1 MTLYERSPVAAV
13 IMGGPEN
20 EKFVLSEKKIS

>member
-1 MTLYERSPVAAV
+1 MTLYERRPVTAIIV
-13 IMGGPEN
+13 GGSEN